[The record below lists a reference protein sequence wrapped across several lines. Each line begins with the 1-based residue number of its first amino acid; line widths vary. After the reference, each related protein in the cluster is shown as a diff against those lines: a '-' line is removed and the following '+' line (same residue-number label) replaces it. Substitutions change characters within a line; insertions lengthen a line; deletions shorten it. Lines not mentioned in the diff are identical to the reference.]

1 MPIFIVFIF
10 AFLIWCLNII
20 GIESWFLNITFII
33 SWLLIV
39 SLFIRNKKEESVLN
53 IIMIYSMSVG
63 IICCAIVESGAYLS
77 EIRMFG
83 KLSGAT
89 VRVGF
94 TALTFLLSAIMFTG
108 ALNKI
113 LQPTFTM
120 DFIINKTLNSA
131 IQFIMFGSF
140 IGLAFLYLKYGTPNS
155 NSIDRFEYWNTVAPS
170 WGRYLQFMLLQF
182 SFLLGIKYTETKHK
196 KYLALLI
203 ASIFMQFIGGEKFTG
218 PSLSILFFMIPIM
231 YYSRNDLITMLFKP
245 KIFIFVLI
253 VLIIFILSTYL
264 SYAAIYGNP
273 SDGIRY
279 LLERIALQA
288 QVWWAIDSVTDT
300 VNPDLSLMWLLRN
313 AFGVGSNDNI
323 YGMYYLMQQI
333 TPPDVFSRFLEN
345 GVRFTMGAPANYN
358 FFFGSAL
365 GPIVAIIFGF
375 VAGFGTWLMRNAI
388 IMRDLLFAFIVI
400 KYYYF
405 IIQISIMSDWY
416 YFFSAKF
423 TIFTIFIIFYCCVI
437 QRVYFKKWIT
447 T

>member
-1 MPIFIVFIF
+1 MPIFIVFIISF
-10 AFLIWCLNII
+10 SIWCLNIL
-20 GIESWFLNITFII
+20 GIESWFLNITFMFSWFLII
-33 SWLLIV
+33 LLYIK
-39 SLFIRNKKEESVLN
+39 NKKEESALN

-94 TALTFLLSAIMFTG
+94 TALTFLLSAIIFT
-108 ALNKI
+108 AILNKKI
-113 LQPTFTM
+113 QPIYTM
-120 DFIINKTLNSA
+120 DRIVNKTLNSA
-131 IQFIMFGSF
+131 IQLIMIGSF
-140 IGLAFLYLKYGTPNS
+140 IGLAFLYIKYGTPNS
-155 NSIDRFEYWNTVAPS
+155 NSIDRFEYWDTIAPS

-196 KYLALLI
+196 KYVMLLI

-231 YYSRNDLITMLFKP
+231 YHSRNDLVTLLFKP
-245 KIFIFVLI
+245 KILVFVLI
-253 VLIIFILSTYL
+253 VLMIFILSTYL
-264 SYAAIYGNP
+264 SYSAIYGNS

-288 QVWWAIDSVTDT
+288 QVWWAIDSVSEP
-300 VNPDLSLMWLLRN
+300 VNPDLSLMWVLHN
-313 AFGVGSNDNI
+313 AFGVESDNGI

-333 TPPDVFSRFLEN
+333 TPSDVFNRFLEN

-358 FFFGSAL
+358 FFFGNAL
-365 GPIVAIIFGF
+365 GPIAAIFFGF
-375 VAGFGTWLMRNAI
+375 VAGFGAWLMRNSI
-388 IMRDLLFAFIVI
+388 IMRDLFFAFIVI

-416 YFFSAKF
+416 YFFTAKF
-423 TIFTIFIIFYCCVI
+423 IVFTLFIIFYCCVI
-437 QRVYFKKWIT
+437 QRVNFKKWIT
-447 T
+447 I